1 MRTIDFYFDPISP
14 YAALAFERLPEAL
27 AGRSV
32 AVRHVPILFGAMLK
46 SLEHKGPAEIPG
58 KRDWTYRQVL
68 WQGHRM
74 GIPLDLPASHP
85 FNPLGLLRLLWAT
98 AQAGQTPGRYA
109 VERVLRHVWRG
120 GEDAADPARL
130 AALTAELAP
139 RRDPASDEVKAAL
152 RDATDAAIARGVFGV
167 PTMAVDDKLFW
178 GLDAIEM
185 LTTYLDGD
193 AWFDGPAW
201 ASAAALPAGVKRA

>member
-32 AVRHVPILFGAMLK
+32 AVRYVPILFGAMLK

-74 GIPLDLPASHP
+74 GIPLDPALVGPDGGGYGGRH
-85 FNPLGLLRLLWAT
+85 GL
-98 AQAGQTPGRYA
+98 
-109 VERVLRHVWRG
+109 
-120 GEDAADPARL
+120 ARL
-130 AALTAELAP
+130 AAAGFAAGGRGGRGAVVSRSEGARADRRSTA
-139 RRDPASDEVKAAL
+139 
-152 RDATDAAIARGVFGV
+152 TG
-167 PTMAVDDKLFW
+167 
-178 GLDAIEM
+178 
-185 LTTYLDGD
+185 
-193 AWFDGPAW
+193 
-201 ASAAALPAGVKRA
+201 